1 MSHIRVRSLCDRIVS
16 HMLRLV
22 TRDQAKM
29 EDYQAVAP
37 SAAVTSPK
45 VGNFSISVAVVSTVV
60 AAVVAAWN
68 VVVYQR
74 LRRSC
79 ISDSVAHG
87 M

>member
-1 MSHIRVRSLCDRIVS
+1 
-16 HMLRLV
+16 
-22 TRDQAKM
+22 M

-79 ISDSVAHG
+79 ISDSVAHVSATPSL
-87 M
+87 MECSSVSTVAKQ

>member
-1 MSHIRVRSLCDRIVS
+1 
-16 HMLRLV
+16 MLRLV
-22 TRDQAKM
+22 TRDQAKI
-29 EDYQAVAP
+29 EDYMVVAP
-37 SAAVTSPK
+37 LPAVTSPK

>member
-1 MSHIRVRSLCDRIVS
+1 
-16 HMLRLV
+16 MLRLV
-22 TRDQAKM
+22 TRDQAKP
-29 EDYQAVAP
+29 EDYMAVVPAP
-37 SAAVTSPK
+37 LPAVTSPK
-45 VGNFSISVAVVSTVV
+45 VSNFSISVAVVSTVV

>member
-1 MSHIRVRSLCDRIVS
+1 
-16 HMLRLV
+16 MLRIV
-22 TRDQAKM
+22 TRDQAKP
-29 EDYQAVAP
+29 EDYMAVVPTHMSAGA
-37 SAAVTSPK
+37 AAVTSPPK
-45 VGNFSISVAVVSTVV
+45 VSNFSISVAVVSTVV